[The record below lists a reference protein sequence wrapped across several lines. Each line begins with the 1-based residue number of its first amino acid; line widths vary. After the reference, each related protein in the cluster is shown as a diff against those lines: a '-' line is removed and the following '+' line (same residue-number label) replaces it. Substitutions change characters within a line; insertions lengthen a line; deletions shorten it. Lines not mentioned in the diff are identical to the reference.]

1 MTASLDIPKIQGLV
15 RKGIRKQDR
24 MSFDSFVWIDGV
36 EGESTDST
44 YAGWI
49 EILEFGLGVRQTVS
63 NTACSAGGATAERAD
78 FTPFIFRKRVDA
90 ASPLLA
96 LACAAGTHIDEM
108 VVALCRAGAEK
119 LRFMEYRMNN
129 CMIGK
134 MRSYAGD
141 RCGFSFP
148 TESVSVHFGKMQWCY
163 TRQDRHGGASG
174 GAIVSGWDLQKNR
187 RI

>member
-96 LACAAGTHIDEM
+96 LACAAGSTAMTILPGIAPLHFSEM
-108 VVALCRAGAEK
+108 DTD
-119 LRFMEYRMNN
+119 RFR
-129 CMIGK
+129 GK
-134 MRSYAGD
+134 SKPAPVTGIAA
-141 RCGFSFP
+141 
-148 TESVSVHFGKMQWCY
+148 HFA
-163 TRQDRHGGASG
+163 DH
-174 GAIVSGWDLQKNR
+174 AIVHAVLHEP
-187 RI
+187 